1 MTLSL
6 PDLGWSAFFL
16 GQCDLAGLDALAPFR
31 LTAIH
36 RDRVEALGADGP
48 AALTLRPPLT
58 TGDLAV
64 GDWVLAD
71 AGLRLARVLDRRSLL
86 SRRAAGS
93 PPRSQLIAAN
103 VDTLLIT
110 SACSGDFNPAR
121 LERYLALARGAG
133 AFPVVVLT
141 RADLVP
147 APAAYV
153 RAAEAVTRGS
163 PVLALNALDPA
174 ERAKLAAWIPKG
186 RTGALVGSS
195 GAGKTTLLNGL
206 TGGDAATQGIRAHDS
221 HGRHTTTYR
230 ALRPIPGAGLL
241 IDTPGMRELG
251 LHDAAPAIDAVFD
264 DVAELAA
271 ACRFADCRHAGEPGC
286 AVGAAIAEGRLDPD
300 RLARWQKLKRED
312 AHSSATLAESR
323 ERDRAFG
330 RMVRRVMRETD
341 RRKGR

>member
-16 GQCDLAGLDALAPFR
+16 GQCDADALAHVSPCR
-31 LTAIH
+31 LTGIH
-36 RDRVEALGADGP
+36 RDRVTALGAMGP
-48 AALTLRPPLT
+48 RTLTVPPPQT

-71 AGLRLARVLDRRSLL
+71 AESRVTRCLARQSLL
-86 SRRAAGS
+86 SRRAAG
-93 PPRSQLIAAN
+93 REARVQLIAAN
-103 VDTLLIT
+103 VDALFVT
-110 SACSGDFNPAR
+110 SSCSADFNPAR
-121 LERYLALARGAG
+121 IERYLALAHEAG

-147 APAAYV
+147 DPESY
-153 RAAEAVTRGS
+153 RRRAEALARNLT
-163 PVLALNALDPA
+163 VLTVDAHDPA
-174 ERAKLAAWIPKG
+174 DRAQLAAWCPKG

-206 TGGDAATQGIRAHDS
+206 TGEDAATAPIRDDDAR
-221 HGRHTTTYR
+221 GRHTTTGR

-251 LHDAAPAIDAVFD
+251 LHDAAEAIDAVFD
-264 DVAELAA
+264 DIAGLAA
-271 ACRFADCRHAGEPGC
+271 GCRFADCRHSGEPGC
-286 AVGAAIAEGRLDPD
+286 AVAAAVDGGTLDPD
-300 RLARWQKLKRED
+300 RLARWQKLRRED
-312 AHSSATLAESR
+312 ARTSESLAEAR
-323 ERDRAFG
+323 RRDRGFG
-330 RMVRRVMRETD
+330 RMVKRALRDAD